1 MGDVMREPTMA
12 DIAAHLGVSRQL
24 VSIVLRD
31 MPGASEE
38 TRQRVFA
45 AAGELGYS
53 LNLGARTLRQSRS
66 RQIGVSFA
74 PVHATEPETLE
85 TIYPVAAARGYQVVL
100 SAQTDTRDTRRSVEE
115 LLTYRCAAII
125 VIGSDLPAVE
135 LGELARRAKVPLVA
149 VGVSGRSDAFDVVR
163 SAGDQ
168 GLALLTDHLI
178 SLGHRRIS
186 YVHSPGLPVAVT
198 RRRGYLSRMRAAGL
212 AEDVLTTAGADYT
225 EEAGAA
231 AGREL
236 LSRAELPTAVMAGND
251 QAAAGLLQTLSRAG
265 VRVPDDVSVTGFD
278 DSWFARLSFVDLT
291 TARQAP
297 DLMGTAAVDAA
308 IRRIDGPILRPVSTV
323 IPTTLVIRGSTST
336 PRP

>member
-1 MGDVMREPTMA
+1 MREPTMA

-38 TRQRVFA
+38 TRQRVLA

-66 RQIGVSFA
+66 RQIGVSFS

-85 TIYPVAAARGYQVVL
+85 TIYPVAAASGYQVVL
-100 SAQTDTRDTRRSVEE
+100 SAQTATRDTRRSVEE

-125 VIGSDLPAVE
+125 VIGSDLS
-135 LGELARRAKVPLVA
+135 GSELAELAHRAKVPLVA
-149 VGVSGRSDAFDVVR
+149 VGVSGRSAAFDVVR

-168 GLALLTDHLI
+168 GLSLLTDHLVA
-178 SLGHRRIS
+178 LGHRRITF
-186 YVHSPGLPVAVT
+186 VHSPGLPVAAT
-198 RRRGYLSRMRAAGL
+198 RRRGYLSVMRSAGL
-212 AEDVLTTAGADYT
+212 PADVLTTAGSDYT

-236 LSRAELPTAVMAGND
+236 LSRPELPTAVMAAND
-251 QAAAGLLQTLSRAG
+251 QAATGLLQTLARAG
-265 VRVPDDVSVTGFD
+265 VRVPAEVSVTGFD

-297 DLMGTAAVDAA
+297 DLMGRAAVDAA
-308 IRRIDGPILRPVSTV
+308 VRRIEGPTLQPVATVVPAGLVVRSSTAA
-323 IPTTLVIRGSTST
+323 
-336 PRP
+336 PRTV